1 MIRSGADRSNFT
13 LRIGNNPLNFQK
25 IGSHPGLA
33 GRTLISQP
41 MKHLFALLLLL
52 PLFGFSQNQKNVDTV
67 AIAIIDKMGEVLGSL
82 EAISFDLNTVHDEA
96 NESGLL
102 ERRFNSHQIF
112 MRGPDRF
119 AIRSHGEKGN
129 RGYWYNGSFMTWY
142 SYDQNNYVTLPAQG
156 SIISAIDSVNTTF
169 GIQFPGVDI
178 LYPSFADDL
187 IAEFDQIQYAGM
199 KDVEGT
205 NCLHIIAE
213 SESLNF
219 QLWIENGAF
228 YLPKKYLIF
237 RKGDAP
243 EVDEGTF
250 GSWDTNVT
258 LPDAIFEFTPPKN
271 ANLISIMPKN

>member
-1 MIRSGADRSNFT
+1 
-13 LRIGNNPLNFQK
+13 
-25 IGSHPGLA
+25 
-33 GRTLISQP
+33 

-52 PLFGFSQNQKNVDTV
+52 PLSGFSQSPKNIDTV

-82 EAISFDLNTVHDEA
+82 EAVSFDLNTVHDEA
-96 NESGLL
+96 NEAGLL
-102 ERRFNSHQIF
+102 ERHFNSHRVF

-119 AIRSHGEKGN
+119 TIRSQGDKGS
-129 RGYWYNGSFMTWY
+129 RGYWYNGAFMTWY

-156 SIISAIDSVNTTF
+156 SIINAIDSVNTTF

-187 IAEFDQIQYAGM
+187 IEEFDQIQFAGI

-205 NCLHIIAE
+205 ECLHILAE
-213 SESLNF
+213 NQTWNF

-237 RKGDAP
+237 KKGNAP
-243 EVDEGTF
+243 EVNEGTF
-250 GSWDTNVT
+250 YSWDTNGA